1 MHMHH
6 LLSEYNFLRRNKVNY
21 TYELRSSKL
30 PGRVKLLIPV
40 TAVGHNPL
48 WQALKNLSFTDQ
60 LAVKLSFSVKSAGY
74 S

>member
-1 MHMHH
+1 M
-6 LLSEYNFLRRNKVNY
+6 
-21 TYELRSSKL
+21 YELRSSKL

-48 WQALKNLSFTDQ
+48 QKALKNLSFTDQ
-60 LAVKLSFSVKSAGY
+60 LAVKFSFSVKSPGY